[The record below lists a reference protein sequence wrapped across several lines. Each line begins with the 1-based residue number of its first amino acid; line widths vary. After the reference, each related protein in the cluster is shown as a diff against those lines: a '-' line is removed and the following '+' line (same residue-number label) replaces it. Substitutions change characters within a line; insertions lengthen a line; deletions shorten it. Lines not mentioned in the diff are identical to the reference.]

1 MTEHG
6 FTQKAQGVLTQA
18 VACAMELGHDY
29 VGSEHLL
36 IGILRESACP
46 AARILNEA
54 GVTRERATMLLKKM
68 IPTGEPLTVQPRGLT
83 ARGREIVE
91 LSFYEARRLGMSS
104 VSSEHILLAMLRE
117 SECSG
122 TRIVR
127 GAGVDPRR
135 VYLKVV
141 AACGRAGRE
150 EMEGM
155 STPGVRKSHN
165 VATPLLS
172 KYGRD
177 LTADA
182 MTGRIDELVGRDE
195 EVSRVIQILSRRSKN
210 NPCLIGEPGVGKTA
224 IAEGLAVRMVQ
235 GRVPDFLQGQRLITL
250 ELSSMVAG
258 AKYRGEFEDRLKGTM
273 EEIRRAGNIIL
284 FIDELHTIVGAGAA
298 EGAIDAANILKPTL
312 ARGEFRVM
320 GATTLAEY
328 HKYIE
333 KDAALERRFQPVLV
347 QEPTV
352 EQTMHILEGISEKYE
367 LHHGVTITKEALEAA
382 VRLSVRYLPDR
393 YLPDKAIDL
402 MDEAAARIHVQAE
415 QETALAACMPNGT
428 EVCPYKSRTVTAEE
442 VAQVVGQCT
451 GIPVSRID
459 MEERQRM
466 QELELRLN
474 QQVIGQ
480 PQAVAAVTRA
490 VRRSRTGLRDPKRPV
505 GSFLFLGPTG
515 VGKTLLCRTL
525 SACLFDREDA
535 LIRVDMSEYME
546 AHSVSKII
554 GSPPGYVGHEEGGQ
568 LCQRLRRQPYCV
580 LLLDEIEKAHPDV
593 FHLLLQML
601 EDGHLTDAQG
611 RQVDLRNAVIIMTSN
626 VGARHLTQQQML
638 GFLDGAEEQ
647 DRQRKEKRALQELKQ
662 LFRPELLG
670 RIDEIM
676 VFHPLG
682 KKEMQCIGQQMIK
695 TVQQRAQEQ
704 DIDLQVEPAALEWLA
719 EHGYDQQYGARPL
732 RRLITAQVEDVLAE
746 KMLSGEAEP
755 GSCVRLM
762 VDHET
767 LCMKVTAPSVC

>member
-18 VACAMELGHDY
+18 AACAMEMGHDY

-46 AARILNEA
+46 AARELAEA
-54 GVTRERATMLLKKM
+54 GITRERAVVLLRKVS
-68 IPTGEPLTVQPRGLT
+68 PPGEPLAVQPRGLT
-83 ARGREIVE
+83 PRAREIVE
-91 LSFYEARRLGMSS
+91 LSFYEARRLGMVN
-104 VSSEHILLAMLRE
+104 VSCEHILLAMLRE

-127 GAGVDPRR
+127 SAGADPRR
-135 VYLKVV
+135 VYIKVL
-141 AACGRAGRE
+141 AAMNRSGRE
-150 EMEGM
+150 EQEGPIV
-155 STPGVRKSHN
+155 TGLRKSHN

-182 MTGRIDELVGRDE
+182 MTGRIDELIGRE
-195 EVSRVIQILSRRSKN
+195 KEVCRVIQILSRRNKN

-235 GRVPDFLQGQRLITL
+235 GRVPEFLRGQRLITL
-250 ELSSMVAG
+250 ELSAMVAG
-258 AKYRGEFEDRLKGTM
+258 AKYRGEFEDRLKGVM

-320 GATTLAEY
+320 GATTTAEY

-347 QEPTV
+347 EEPTA
-352 EQTMHILEGISEKYE
+352 EQTRVILDGICEKYE
-367 LHHGVTITKEALEAA
+367 LHHGVTITKEALDAA

-393 YLPDKAIDL
+393 CLPDKAIDL
-402 MDEAAARIHVQAE
+402 MDEAAARIQVQAE
-415 QETALAACMPNGT
+415 QNAALSSCALTVRENCQ
-428 EVCPYKSRTVTAEE
+428 SRTVTAEE
-442 VAQVVGQCT
+442 VARVVGQCT
-451 GIPVSRID
+451 GIPVNRID
-459 MEERQRM
+459 MGERQRM
-466 QELELRLN
+466 QELESRLN
-474 QQVIGQ
+474 EAVIGQ
-480 PQAVAAVTRA
+480 SQAVAAVTRA

-593 FHLLLQML
+593 FNLLLQML

-626 VGARHLTQQQML
+626 VGARHLTQQQTL
-638 GFLDGAEEQ
+638 GFLSGGEQQ
-647 DRQRKEKRALQELKQ
+647 DRKRREQQALQELKQ
-662 LFRPELLG
+662 VFRPELLG

-682 KKEMQCIGQQMIK
+682 RTEMQRIGQQMMK
-695 TVQQRAQEQ
+695 EVQKRAEEQE
-704 DIDLQVEPAALEWLA
+704 IDLRVEPAALQWLA
-719 EHGYDQQYGARPL
+719 EKGYNQQYGARPL
-732 RRLITAQVEDVLAE
+732 RRLITTQVEDVLAE
-746 KMLSGEAEP
+746 KMLSGEVEP
-755 GSCVRLM
+755 GSAVLLTAQH
-762 VDHET
+762 DK
-767 LCMKVTAPSVC
+767 LCMKVQAPSVC

>member
-18 VACAMELGHDY
+18 VACAMEMGHDY
-29 VGSEHLL
+29 VGSEHLVM
-36 IGILRESACP
+36 GILRESACP
-46 AARILNEA
+46 AARVLLEA
-54 GVTRERATMLLKKM
+54 GVTRERAGVMLKT
-68 IPTGEPLTVQPRGLT
+68 ISPAGEPLAVQPQGLT
-83 ARGREIVE
+83 PRAREIVE
-91 LSFYEARRLGMSS
+91 LSFYEARRLGMSN
-104 VSSEHILLAMLRE
+104 VSSEHILLAIMRE
-117 SECSG
+117 SGCSG
-122 TRIVR
+122 TRLVR
-127 GAGVDPRR
+127 AIGADPRR
-135 VYLKVV
+135 IYLKVL
-141 AACGRAGRE
+141 AALNSAGRE
-150 EMEGM
+150 EQETMNP
-155 STPGVRKSHN
+155 TGVRKSHSA
-165 VATPLLS
+165 ATPLLA

-182 MTGRIDELVGRDE
+182 MTGRVDELVGRE
-195 EVSRVIQILSRRSKN
+195 QEVSRVIQILSRRSKN

-250 ELSSMVAG
+250 ELSAMVAG

-347 QEPTV
+347 QEPTE
-352 EQTMHILEGISEKYE
+352 EQALHILEGISEKYE
-367 LHHGVTITKEALEAA
+367 LHHGVTITKEALDAA

-393 YLPDKAIDL
+393 FLPDKAIDL
-402 MDEAAARIHVQAE
+402 MDEAAARIHVQVE
-415 QETALAACMPNGT
+415 QEQALALCTQKGHL
-428 EVCPYKSRTVTAEE
+428 EGGQRSRMVTAEE

-459 MEERQRM
+459 MEEKRRM
-466 QELELRLN
+466 QELELRLGE
-474 QQVIGQ
+474 QVIGQ

-554 GSPPGYVGHEEGGQ
+554 GAPPGYVGHEEGGQ

-593 FHLLLQML
+593 FNLLLQML

-611 RQVDLRNAVIIMTSN
+611 RQVDLRHAVIIMTSN

-638 GFLDGAEEQ
+638 GFLDGGKEQ
-647 DRQRKEKRALQELKQ
+647 DRQRREKQALQELQ
-662 LFRPELLG
+662 QVFRPELLG

-682 KKEMQCIGQQMIK
+682 REEMQHIGRQMLHE
-695 TVQQRAQEQ
+695 VQKRAQEQ
-704 DIDLQVEPAALEWLA
+704 EIDLKVEPAALQWLA
-719 EHGYDQQYGARPL
+719 EKGYNQQYGARPL
-732 RRLITAQVEDVLAE
+732 RRLITTQVEDVLAE
-746 KMLSGEAEP
+746 KMLSGEVEA
-755 GSCVRLM
+755 GSHVLLTAQ
-762 VDHET
+762 HET
-767 LCMKVTAPSVC
+767 LCMKVQTPSVC